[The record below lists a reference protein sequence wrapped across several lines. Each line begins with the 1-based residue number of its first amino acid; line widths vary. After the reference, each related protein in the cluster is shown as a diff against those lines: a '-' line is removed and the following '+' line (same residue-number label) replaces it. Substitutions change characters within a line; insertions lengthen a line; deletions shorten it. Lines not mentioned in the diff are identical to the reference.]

1 MRSVPRET
9 LRFLVLAQAAG
20 VGGRAAPYGAACVAA
35 AVKSSL
41 GAAVEVTVLN
51 AMPGEDPAALAIAA
65 LAGGRPEPH
74 ILGLS
79 TYVWNADALL
89 KAAAAL
95 KRRWPGLVVV
105 AGGPDA
111 SARGEA
117 LIGGASPVDLV
128 VRGEGEAAMTTL
140 CEEAAAAVRDGRAP
154 NEALLAPG
162 SPRLVAQPLEALD
175 ALPSPWL
182 DGTLDPA
189 AYGGGALE
197 LTRGCPYRCAFC
209 YESKGDSRLRR
220 FPLERARAEL
230 KRFKAAGVDEVF
242 VLDPTFNAGPERME
256 AAVKEL
262 ERAGLRYFIELRG
275 ELITGRQ
282 AALLSRLDCVVQ
294 LGLESADPAVLKLL
308 GRGFDAKRFASGVR
322 ALEENGI
329 LYGLDLIYGLPRDDL
344 SGFKASLDYALA
356 LGPNHLDIFRLAV
369 LPGTALADMAD
380 ELGLSYDRKP
390 PYFVRGLPGFSAAEL
405 ARAERLALATAL
417 FYNQGRAV
425 MWLRPLLQALGTGA
439 SAFLDCWA
447 DYLEGSDMKPTAP
460 ERAAHAEI
468 ERLQLAFVGKLCKG
482 DAGFAQA
489 AAELIRVSGA
499 WTRALAEGEAT
510 ELDLSWDAEEL
521 LDYAPAGL
529 RDFQSEFKRRPA
541 RWRCEPGPEGPRF
554 VKAGAGG
561 TAKYRG

>member
-1 MRSVPRET
+1 MSPVRHET
-9 LRFLVLAQAAG
+9 LRVLMLAQAAG
-20 VGGRAAPYGAACVAA
+20 EGSRAAPYGAACVAA
-35 AVKSSL
+35 AVKAGL
-41 GAAVEVTVLN
+41 GAAVELAVVN
-51 AMPGEDPAALAIAA
+51 AMPDDDPAALAAA
-65 LAGGRPEPH
+65 LAGGRPAPH

-79 TYVWNADALL
+79 LYVWNADALL

-111 SARGEA
+111 SARGET
-117 LIGGASPVDLV
+117 LLDVDSPVDLV
-128 VRGEGEAAMTTL
+128 VRGEGEAAMAAL
-140 CEEAAAAVRDGRAP
+140 CEEAVAAIANGRPAA
-154 NEALLAPG
+154 EALLAPG
-162 SPRLVAQPLEALD
+162 RPRVVSRPLESLD

-189 AYGGGALE
+189 VYGGGALE

-209 YESKGDSRLRR
+209 YESKGDARLRR

-275 ELITGRQ
+275 ELVTGRQ

-308 GRGFDAKRFASGVR
+308 GRGFDAKRFAAGVR

-329 LYGLDLIYGLPRDDL
+329 LYGLDLIYGLPRDGL
-344 SGFKASLDYALA
+344 SGFKASLDYAIG

-369 LPGTALADMAD
+369 LPGTALADMAE

-390 PYFVRGLPGFSAAEL
+390 PYLVRGLPGFSEAEL
-405 ARAERLALATAL
+405 ARAERLALAAGL

-425 MWLRPLLQALGTGA
+425 MWLRPLLEALGMGA
-439 SAFLDCWA
+439 SAFLEGWA
-447 DYLEGSDMKPTAP
+447 DYLEGAGSTPASL

-468 ERLQLAFVGKLCKG
+468 ERLQLAYVGKLCNG
-482 DAGFAQA
+482 DAGFARA

-510 ELDLSWDAEEL
+510 ELELVWDPEEL

-529 RDFQSEFKRRPA
+529 RDFPSEFKRRPA
-541 RWRCEPGPEGPRF
+541 RRRCEPGPEGPRF
-554 VKAGAGG
+554 VKARADG

>member
-1 MRSVPRET
+1 MTARAHTPLGV
-9 LRFLVLAQAAG
+9 LFLAQAAG
-20 VGGRAAPYGAACVAA
+20 EGSRAAPYGAACVAA
-35 AVKSSL
+35 AVKAAL
-41 GAAVEVTVLN
+41 GPAVELAVLN
-51 AMPGEDPAALAIAA
+51 AMPDEDTAALAAD
-65 LAGGRPEPH
+65 LAGGRPAPH

-79 TYVWNADALL
+79 LYVWNADALL
-89 KAAAAL
+89 RAAAAL

-117 LIGGASPVDLV
+117 LIGGDSPVDLV
-128 VRGEGEAAMTTL
+128 VRGEGEGAMTAL
-140 CEEAAAAVRDGRAP
+140 CDEAAAAIANGRSPAG
-154 NEALLAPG
+154 ALLAPG
-162 SPRLVAQPLEALD
+162 RQRVVSRPLESLD

-189 AYGGGALE
+189 EYGGGALE

-275 ELITGRQ
+275 ELVTGRQ

-294 LGLESADPAVLKLL
+294 LGLQSADPEVLKPL
-308 GRGFDAKRFASGVR
+308 GRGFDAKRFAAGVR

-329 LYGLDLIYGLPRDDL
+329 LYGLDLIYGLPRDGL
-344 SGFKASLDYALA
+344 SGFKASLDYAIG
-356 LGPNHLDIFRLAV
+356 LGPNHLDMFRLAV
-369 LPGTALADMAD
+369 LPGTALADSAE
-380 ELGLSYDRKP
+380 ELGLSYDREP
-390 PYFVRGLPGFSAAEL
+390 PYLVRGLPGFSAAEL
-405 ARAERLALATAL
+405 SRAERLALATAI

-425 MWLRPLLQALGTGA
+425 MWLRPLLEALGMSA
-439 SAFLDCWA
+439 SAFLEGWA
-447 DYLEGSDMKPTAP
+447 DHLEGAGSTPASL

-468 ERLQLAFVGKLCKG
+468 ERLQLAYVGKLCRG

-489 AAELIRVSGA
+489 AAELILVSGA

-510 ELDLSWDAEEL
+510 ELELSWDPEEL

-529 RDFQSEFKRRPA
+529 RDFPSEFKRRPA

-554 VKAGAGG
+554 TKARAGG
-561 TAKYRG
+561 IAKYRG